1 MVTMADHCVRLRS
14 LPDLFTHIPFREM
27 TKRRLAETSIY
38 GQVRDRVREVAM
50 NPSLGVETAREIL
63 DRERRRREEGLKS
76 KA

>member
-1 MVTMADHCVRLRS
+1 
-14 LPDLFTHIPFREM
+14 
-27 TKRRLAETSIY
+27 
-38 GQVRDRVREVAM
+38 M